1 VTDLRRKLEHD
12 ELEDLDAAISYSG
25 IMTSDAF
32 ALERFLVRIVHFVGE
47 MKVARYDLK
56 ELQKEAALA
65 VVAGP
70 TPIRG
75 VVGSPVPAGRER
87 VPYIEHP
94 FVPKA
99 DAWQFCASTIV
110 GKEGEAYPCG
120 GRIEAHKVVERC
132 GLPREAHS
140 IHPSPVNDRNSPSG
154 HPFVA
159 PIGGDSREAWQDC
172 QMAVVARQDHD
183 GGR

>member
-1 VTDLRRKLEHD
+1 VSLDERLAELQDRARGNRTNAVVARNQAFDLAKRIERDVTDLRRKLEHD

-47 MKVARYDLK
+47 
-56 ELQKEAALA
+56 
-65 VVAGP
+65 
-70 TPIRG
+70 
-75 VVGSPVPAGRER
+75 
-87 VPYIEHP
+87 
-94 FVPKA
+94 
-99 DAWQFCASTIV
+99 